1 MGQKREDR
9 REKGGLSEEASDPFS
24 RFDREDP
31 LAKYGSR
38 NGPEKEEPTARKTK
52 DFLDKG
58 GSQEKQ
64 GNSLR
69 LGGGGGLPGSVDS
82 RNLLEEKEASDFDD
96 LDFEE
101 KEKEAGV
108 RNNTIGRG
116 TEARNKP
123 VAQREEKEP
132 EAPEAGGDLDFDDL
146 EF

>member
-9 REKGGLSEEASDPFS
+9 REKGGLSEEANDPFS

-31 LAKYGSR
+31 LAKYASR
-38 NGPEKEEPTARKTK
+38 NGPEKEEPTTRKTK

-58 GSQEKQ
+58 RSEEKQ
-64 GNSLR
+64 GNNLR
-69 LGGGGGLPGSVDS
+69 LGGSGLPGRVES

-123 VAQREEKEP
+123 GAQREEKE
-132 EAPEAGGDLDFDDL
+132 PEAGGDLDFDDL